1 MIDFKELQ
9 LVNNNEIVARIIFPP
24 QMIQDGH
31 ITPAAFVLRPS
42 IDEEYLSVLRVSTP
56 SFNTD
61 VKSIIY
67 GRKRSF
73 YGYAVM
79 RVDEINSL
87 TLSEHDFTVFC
98 NTKIVDNQK
107 YNSHAGIFVLI
118 NGSPITGAMS
128 FEKLPYGATQQHLLF
143 AIRFCLTEI
152 ADRGLIAF

>member
-1 MIDFKELQ
+1 MIDLQ
-9 LVNNNEIVARIIFPP
+9 IFPLVNNNEIVARVIFPP

-42 IDEEYLSVLRVSTP
+42 INEEYLSVLRVSAP
-56 SFNTD
+56 SFNKD
-61 VKSIIY
+61 IKSIIY

-87 TLSEHDFTVFC
+87 TLSEGDSTACC
-98 NTKIVDNQK
+98 NIRIVDNQK
-107 YNSHAGIFVLI
+107 YQSHAGIFILI
-118 NGSPITGAMS
+118 NGEPISGAMS
-128 FEKLPYGATQQHLLF
+128 FEDLPSGVTQQHLLL

>member
-1 MIDFKELQ
+1 MADIQVLP
-9 LVNNNEIVARIIFPP
+9 LVDDNEIVARVIFPP
-24 QMIQDGH
+24 QMIQGGH

-42 IDEEYLSVLRVSTP
+42 INEEYLSVLRVSTP
-56 SFNTD
+56 SFNKD
-61 VKSIIY
+61 IKSIIY

-87 TLSEHDFTVFC
+87 NLSESDFTVCC
-98 NTKIVDNQK
+98 NTRIVDNQK
-107 YNSHAGIFVLI
+107 YQSHAGIFILI
-118 NGSPITGAMS
+118 NGEPVSGAMS
-128 FEKLPYGATQQHLLF
+128 FENLPCGATQKHLLL

>member
-1 MIDFKELQ
+1 
-9 LVNNNEIVARIIFPP
+9 LVDDNEIVARVIFPP
-24 QMIQDGH
+24 QMIQGGH

-42 IDEEYLSVLRVSTP
+42 INEEYLSVLRVSTP
-56 SFNTD
+56 SFNKD
-61 VKSIIY
+61 IKSIIY

-87 TLSEHDFTVFC
+87 NLSESDFTVCC
-98 NTKIVDNQK
+98 NTRIVDNQK
-107 YNSHAGIFVLI
+107 YQSHAGIFILI
-118 NGSPITGAMS
+118 NGEPVSGAMS
-128 FEKLPYGATQQHLLF
+128 FENLPCGATQKHLLL